1 MFDEIF
7 VDDSQPITTVKS
19 SCLGMQMSV
28 DEKTNVSSIDFKH
41 WVQQIEERK
50 NQIFS
55 KRNVASTVASC
66 YSVDNLLAPIT
77 YYGKATLN
85 LIWQIDKDLQTF
97 IKEQQPQLTKSQIK
111 KHSIGWDVN
120 LDKVD
125 LKTDEMKK
133 KLHEAKLLWN
143 TFEAEI
149 SKLKHFKVPRY
160 ILGSSHHSKITER

>member
-1 MFDEIF
+1 MKI
-7 VDDSQPITTVKS
+7 
-19 SCLGMQMSV
+19 SV
-28 DEKTNVSSIDFKH
+28 NEETNESSIDYKH
-41 WVQQIEERK
+41 WAKLIEERK
-50 NQIFS
+50 TQTFS

-66 YSVDNLLAPIT
+66 HSVDNLLGPIT
-77 YYGKATLN
+77 YYGKANLN
-85 LIWQIDKDLQTF
+85 LIWKIDRKLQTL

-149 SKLKHFKVPRY
+149 SKLKHFQVPRY
-160 ILGSSHHSKITER
+160 TLGLQIIPKSQKDGS